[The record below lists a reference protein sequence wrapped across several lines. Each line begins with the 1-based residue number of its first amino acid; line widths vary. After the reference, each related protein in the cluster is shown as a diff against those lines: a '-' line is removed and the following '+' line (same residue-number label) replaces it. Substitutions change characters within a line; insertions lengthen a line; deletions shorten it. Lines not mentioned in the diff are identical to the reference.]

1 MVLGKYVGVSDH
13 NQMSFV
19 NNIAS
24 MFYGSSKLGY
34 MKWNLPLWFV
44 PCFFATMCIFNV
56 IVNFLGNR
64 KWNDC
69 KLLLVSVALLIIG
82 YVISNVC
89 YIYLPFQLETS
100 MNLLFFVVCG
110 YLCSKAIGGGGQSV
124 PYVSRSKK
132 AIVGVAAIL
141 IGCILSFFNDGI
153 GVRTDTYGMLPLYI
167 FIALLM
173 SVGVIGVSVAIE
185 QNKCLEYIGRH
196 SFFIMLFHR
205 FVLMFFSEV
214 FPLTRKILSDTNNVK
229 GTLVAVC
236 ISLTSVIICLV
247 GEHILCWSYNKS
259 KRILRKKA

>member
-1 MVLGKYVGVSDH
+1 MIELLCTDYNKKATSIHYYFGNAVVGVSDH

-110 YLCSKAIGGGGQSV
+110 YLCSKAIGGGGRA
-124 PYVSRSKK
+124 YRM
-132 AIVGVAAIL
+132 
-141 IGCILSFFNDGI
+141 FR
-153 GVRTDTYGMLPLYI
+153 GVRRQL
-167 FIALLM
+167 
-173 SVGVIGVSVAIE
+173 
-185 QNKCLEYIGRH
+185 
-196 SFFIMLFHR
+196 
-205 FVLMFFSEV
+205 
-214 FPLTRKILSDTNNVK
+214 
-229 GTLVAVC
+229 
-236 ISLTSVIICLV
+236 
-247 GEHILCWSYNKS
+247 
-259 KRILRKKA
+259 